1 MHACFAVFTCLW
13 LLWFSLA
20 DAAGK
25 SNRQHFSKFNN
36 EDTRGTSMFL
46 NVSMSIRSFWWM
58 QLCLNLFQHLS
69 SIYFIW
75 CTARYNWIKAPV
87 PTNNTRSTK
96 LRGAQRSPELVF
108 RSTDLLPENLILHFL
123 TSQGTIMTVQYENY
137 CTLVSQ
143 SEYRYFYV
151 LAIILNID

>member
-1 MHACFAVFTCLW
+1 MHACFVVFPCLW

-58 QLCLNLFQHLS
+58 QVCLNLFQHLS

>member
-1 MHACFAVFTCLW
+1 
-13 LLWFSLA
+13 
-20 DAAGK
+20 
-25 SNRQHFSKFNN
+25 
-36 EDTRGTSMFL
+36 MFL

-69 SIYFIW
+69 LIYFIW
-75 CTARYNWIKAPV
+75 CTARYNWIKTPV

-96 LRGAQRSPELVF
+96 LRDAQRSPELVF
-108 RSTDLLPENLILHFL
+108 RRTDLLLPENLIFPALIRLPNFIFL
-123 TSQGTIMTVQYENY
+123 TSQGAILIVQYENY

-143 SEYRYFYV
+143 WEYRYFYV